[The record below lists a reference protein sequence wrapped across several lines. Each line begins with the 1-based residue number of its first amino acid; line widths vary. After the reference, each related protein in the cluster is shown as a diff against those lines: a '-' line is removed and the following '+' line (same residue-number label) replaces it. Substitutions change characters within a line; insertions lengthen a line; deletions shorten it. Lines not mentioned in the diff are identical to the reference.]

1 MGSFDIKEESR
12 FTQKGSPT
20 RGKSASGHSAIN
32 SQESEIREKK
42 KKEGK

>member
-1 MGSFDIKEESR
+1 MRSFDLKEESR

-20 RGKSASGHSAIN
+20 RGKSAGGHSTIN

-42 KKEGK
+42 GK